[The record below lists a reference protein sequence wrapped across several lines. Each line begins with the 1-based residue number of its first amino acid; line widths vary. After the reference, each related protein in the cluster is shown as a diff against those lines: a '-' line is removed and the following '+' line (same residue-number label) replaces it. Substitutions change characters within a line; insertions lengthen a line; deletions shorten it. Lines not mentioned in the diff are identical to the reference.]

1 MSAVDKFISVLQE
14 KKFKSISELAFRCSV
29 NIGFCVVHKGEFML
43 PFIID
48 RLFTKMMNNN
58 VFINVDDKDFR
69 EKMNIL
75 AYNVTLLIDEG
86 CINTN

>member
-1 MSAVDKFISVLQE
+1 
-14 KKFKSISELAFRCSV
+14 
-29 NIGFCVVHKGEFML
+29 ML
-43 PFIID
+43 PFIVD
-48 RLFTKMMNNN
+48 RLFTKIMNIN

>member
-1 MSAVDKFISVLQE
+1 M
-14 KKFKSISELAFRCSV
+14 
-29 NIGFCVVHKGEFML
+29 M

-86 CINTN
+86 CINTNQECAVELRNWLSVSSIRHYSSDFNKLFKMMRLK